1 MLSSFSSAVATVFED
16 VFTSP
21 QNFSKC
27 SSQPD
32 HHQKHT
38 YPSLDS
44 PRLVH
49 RISPS
54 RSSTQR
60 SRLNLRHL
68 LRRRWS
74 SLSKSAP
81 VLDNQKAQDLK
92 RLGKCVNSNASTD
105 DAVVAAALRDAL
117 DRCTPIEYRSSL
129 GTITGRR
136 MSEHLYQVDELP
148 AETDNAERESLESSG
163 TTIECSS
170 GCTTPT
176 STGTSYEKQRGMGKT
191 TESYNAEMHQN
202 SPSARRWSA
211 PFRTSASSQRPASH
225 SFAFAQRRRPSLSTP
240 RSLSFAN
247 GPPPPSTATW
257 QSKCPDDTLRLAF
270 ALSPS
275 RAAGGRMH
283 FSAMATSDYPFPPPA
298 QYHARTRSLP
308 PHLGGVSGQL
318 RTPQKMKKRSS

>member
-1 MLSSFSSAVATVFED
+1 MPSSFSSAVATVFED
-16 VFTSP
+16 VLTSP
-21 QNFSKC
+21 QNLSKC

-32 HHQKHT
+32 HYQKHA
-38 YPSLDS
+38 YPSPDS

-60 SRLNLRHL
+60 SRLSLRHL
-68 LRRRWS
+68 IRRRWS

-81 VLDNQKAQDLK
+81 VLDDQKAQDLK

-105 DAVVAAALRDAL
+105 DAAVAAALRDAL
-117 DRCTPIEYRSSL
+117 DRCTLVEYRSSL
-129 GTITGRR
+129 GTMTGRR

-148 AETDNAERESLESSG
+148 AETDSAERESLESSG
-163 TTIECSS
+163 TTIESSS

-176 STGTSYEKQRGMGKT
+176 STGTSFEQQRVMSKA
-191 TESYNAEMHQN
+191 TESYDAQMHQN
-202 SPSARRWSA
+202 SPSSRRWSA
-211 PFRTSASSQRPASH
+211 PFRTSVSPQRPASH

-247 GPPPPSTATW
+247 GPPPSTATW
-257 QSKCPDDTLRLAF
+257 QSKPPDDTLSLAF